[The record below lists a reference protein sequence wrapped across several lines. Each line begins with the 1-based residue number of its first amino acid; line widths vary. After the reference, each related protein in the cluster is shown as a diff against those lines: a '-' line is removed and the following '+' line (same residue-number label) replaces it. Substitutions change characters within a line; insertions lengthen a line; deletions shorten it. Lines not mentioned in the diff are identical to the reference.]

1 MAEPDTHPVGD
12 NVFLQ
17 RAYKLSTTEEAR
29 NLYDEWASQYDKD
42 LQNEDY
48 AAPKLAAE
56 SLILA
61 RGDIVQDGSQQL
73 SAVKIM
79 DAGCGTGLVGV
90 SLARFGAR
98 NIEGLDISP
107 GMLDIARHT
116 GVYGVLE
123 EADLSKPIARL
134 DNSFDAVMC
143 VGTLTRGHVG
153 PNVLKEFVRIV
164 KPEGLIVAT
173 VLDDIWEQDGFRTEV
188 NNMRDSGQV
197 SALRADVIGL
207 RTTSDVGG
215 RLLVL
220 KKL

>member
-1 MAEPDTHPVGD
+1 MAESNTHPVGD

-17 RAYKLSTTEEAR
+17 RAYKLSNTEEAR

-48 AAPKLAAE
+48 AAPELAAE

-61 RGDIVQDGSQQL
+61 RGGNVEDSQQL
-73 SAVKIM
+73 GSIKIM
-79 DAGCGTGLVGV
+79 DAGCGTGLVGL
-90 SLARFGAR
+90 SLARFGSP

-107 GMLDIARHT
+107 GMLDIARRT

-123 EADLSKPIARL
+123 EADLSKPVARP
-134 DNSFDAVMC
+134 DNSYDAVMC

-153 PNVLKEFVRIV
+153 PKVLKEFVRIV

-173 VLDDIWEQDGFRTEV
+173 VLDDIWERDGFRAEV
-188 NNMRDSGQV
+188 DNLRDSGQV
-197 SALRADVIGL
+197 KALRTDVIGL